1 MTGVIEKLQ
10 DFKIG
15 KLSFAGYSNAN
26 WAGEIWPFSLAAF
39 FVLLAMENEKP
50 GFLQRLQTKWKLESL
65 FQVVM
70 VLVVFA
76 CTGFTILFIKNPIL
90 DFFGIERGGGQG
102 AINTLLYLL
111 LVLPLYQIILLIY
124 GFIFGQFNFFWE
136 KEKQIF
142 RRIGK
147 LFGKKGN

>member
-1 MTGVIEKLQ
+1 MSEQIK
-10 DFKIG
+10 K
-15 KLSFAGYSNAN
+15 SS
-26 WAGEIWPFSLAAF
+26 
-39 FVLLAMENEKP
+39 
-50 GFLQRLQTKWKLESL
+50 FLQRLQEKWKLESL

-102 AINTLLYLL
+102 FLNTVLYLL
-111 LVLPLYQIILLIY
+111 LVLPLYQLFLLIY
-124 GFIFGQFNFFWE
+124 GFIFGQFRFFWE

-142 RRIGK
+142 KRMVGVFRRK
-147 LFGKKGN
+147 

>member
-1 MTGVIEKLQ
+1 MP
-10 DFKIG
+10 
-15 KLSFAGYSNAN
+15 ASN
-26 WAGEIWPFSLAAF
+26 
-39 FVLLAMENEKP
+39 ENS
-50 GFLQRLQTKWKLESL
+50 GFLQRLQTKWKLDSL

-90 DFFGIERGGGQG
+90 DFFGVERGGGQG
-102 AINTLLYLL
+102 FLNTVLYLL

-124 GFIFGQFNFFWE
+124 GFIFGQFKFFWE
-136 KEKQIF
+136 KEKLIF

-147 LFGKKGN
+147 LFSKRKK

>member
-1 MTGVIEKLQ
+1 MDEK
-10 DFKIG
+10 
-15 KLSFAGYSNAN
+15 N
-26 WAGEIWPFSLAAF
+26 P
-39 FVLLAMENEKP
+39 KP
-50 GFLQRLQTKWKLESL
+50 GFLQRLQTKWKLDSL
-65 FQVVM
+65 LQVVL

-90 DFFGIERGGGQG
+90 NFFGIERGGGQG
-102 AINTLLYLL
+102 FINTVLYLIL
-111 LVLPLYQIILLIY
+111 ILPLYQIFLLIY

-147 LFGKKGN
+147 LFSKKTKS